1 MKLIR
6 WDKSI
11 ITTAD
16 IEHRAV
22 RADQR
27 NSSGD
32 KRNISRSRGVVK
44 NSADTPRS
52 YLVETPQGVL
62 RRNRQMHVVLP
73 EDDNTPRTNMPV
85 NDTDPHTESHV
96 VQEPECSHVPAP
108 SNVTIT
114 RSGRTSRPPDRLTC
128 CIIKHLACIKLVI
141 LSPRVLLV
149 RGCGFVSLPYCSVCR
164 CASVCQALFCL
175 WRDVVWS
182 VPYECCLI
190 VLLINYACGVNA
202 LRKRILL
209 VSRLLPS
216 FRWSFA
222 VNTTA
227 VY

>member
-1 MKLIR
+1 
-6 WDKSI
+6 
-11 ITTAD
+11 
-16 IEHRAV
+16 
-22 RADQR
+22 
-27 NSSGD
+27 
-32 KRNISRSRGVVK
+32 VVK

-114 RSGRTSRPPDRLTC
+114 R
-128 CIIKHLACIKLVI
+128 
-141 LSPRVLLV
+141 
-149 RGCGFVSLPYCSVCR
+149 
-164 CASVCQALFCL
+164 
-175 WRDVVWS
+175 
-182 VPYECCLI
+182 YEYCLI